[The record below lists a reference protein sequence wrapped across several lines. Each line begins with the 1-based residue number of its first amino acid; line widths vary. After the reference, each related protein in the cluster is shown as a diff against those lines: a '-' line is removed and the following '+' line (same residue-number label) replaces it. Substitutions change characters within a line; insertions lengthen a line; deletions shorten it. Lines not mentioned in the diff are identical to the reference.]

1 MTSRLTWSDH
11 IEQICTKARKL
22 VGMLYRQFYSWA
34 DSNTLLLIYRTC
46 IRPHLDYACQ
56 LWNPN
61 KGMQS
66 LEAVQKF
73 DCKVC
78 LKQWD
83 LNYDSMLQLLNL
95 PHLSVRRKY
104 LKLTTTYNIVSGH
117 MHFRSSIFLQN
128 NLFIRTS
135 TLNFIRPFAHTN

>member
-1 MTSRLTWSDH
+1 
-11 IEQICTKARKL
+11 
-22 VGMLYRQFYSWA
+22 
-34 DSNTLLLIYRTC
+34 
-46 IRPHLDYACQ
+46 
-56 LWNPN
+56 
-61 KGMQS
+61 MQS

-95 PHLSVRRKY
+95 PHLSVRHKY
-104 LKLTTTYNIVSGH
+104 LKLTTMYNIVSGH
-117 MHFRSSIFLQN
+117 MYFPSSIYLQN